1 MQCDV
6 YFHLM
11 YITFSGLWQTWTFGV
26 KISNVFVNLLLLKY
40 CVFFSKYLFGQ
51 MKSTKKVFMLTDDDL
66 FQITQYVEHLG
77 VTAVLKA

>member
-1 MQCDV
+1 
-6 YFHLM
+6 
-11 YITFSGLWQTWTFGV
+11 
-26 KISNVFVNLLLLKY
+26 
-40 CVFFSKYLFGQ
+40 